1 LRNPHIEELF
11 FGLAH
16 SPGFQ
21 GLVSRLSA
29 AAEPSVLRLSGL
41 TPTAKAVYA
50 ALLFRETRR
59 SQVLIT
65 DGNKQAEALYPLL
78 RTFCNLLDAGTAP
91 LLLPALDVLPG
102 QGLTPHA
109 EILAD
114 RAAALDRLA
123 HGKAE
128 IVVIPIA
135 AALTR
140 LEAPS
145 YYRQLTLTLK
155 VHEEIAL
162 DDLAAHLESIGYER
176 RDPVEGAGE
185 YSIRGGIM
193 DVFSPDQ
200 EQPVRMEFFGDEIE
214 SIRRFD
220 PESQRSIHKLNEC
233 VLQPLSEFQKVRALA
248 SAAPDRPRE
257 ASIFDFFANPLV
269 VIDEPELT
277 KPAAERFWSRVCDAA
292 HARETVAP
300 ETVAMEWDQLLDRA
314 RRHDILETRQLEI
327 AMPGEEGAFHI
338 STRPS
343 MAFHGNLQVAIRESK
358 TLIEKGTRI
367 AFFAPATGEIE
378 RLADVFAEYSVPFQ
392 IDLAGE
398 RAPEYLRERA
408 QSSENGVALIRGDVH
423 RGTVFLEAGLAVF
436 GSEDLFESSEI
447 AVQPGI
453 SRTRA
458 FSADQFDLKP
468 GDYVVHVE
476 HGVGQFLGVREIA
489 QGDAKGDY
497 MLLEYSG
504 GNKLYVPLTRM
515 DLVQRFRG
523 EGEAK
528 PVLDKMGG
536 ATWTR
541 TKTRIKTKMRD
552 MAEELLKLYAQRKLA
567 EGFSFSSDSN
577 WQREFEDAFEF
588 TETKDQKS
596 AIADI
601 KRDMESDQPMD
612 RLLCGDVGYGKTEVV
627 MRAAFKALGD
637 GKQVAVLSPTTVLCF
652 QHFNTF
658 RKRFQSFPVRIEMLS
673 RFRSAKEIKASLDDI
688 AEGKVDLAVGTH
700 RLFSKDVIWK
710 DLGLVIID
718 EEQRFGV
725 KHKERLKE
733 ICKGVDVITM
743 SATPI
748 PRTLHMSMLGLRD
761 MSVIETPPKDRLA
774 IHTVVAPFGPDL
786 IKPAIELELGR
797 GGQVYFVH
805 NRIDSIWHRAS
816 MIQEMFPNIRVGV
829 GHGQMPEA
837 ELEKVMLQFMRHEF
851 DVFVSTTIVEN
862 GLDIPLANTMIIET
876 AEKYGLSELY
886 QLRGRVGRSNRR
898 AYCYLLVEPDT
909 DLTEIAR
916 KRLAALKEFSDLGA
930 GFKIAALDL
939 ELRGA
944 GNLLGG
950 EQHGHINAIGFDM
963 YIRMLEET
971 VRELRGE
978 EVAPEIHSSLNLGLD
993 LRIPAAYISDENQ
1006 RLRAYKRIAQ
1016 AVDEK
1021 ERETIRQEFADR
1033 YGPVPA
1039 DVLALLR
1046 YSAIKTAAEKIGIEA
1061 VNRQG
1066 SILNVKFHD
1075 QTRVDAQKL
1084 MELVSGTRGAQFT
1097 PMGVLRLPID
1107 GNSSPAAILEFIE
1120 GGLIGPLVN

>member
-16 SPGFQ
+16 SAGFQ
-21 GLVSRLSA
+21 GLTGRLGASSS
-29 AAEPSVLRLSGL
+29 EPAVLRLSGL
-41 TPTAKAVYA
+41 TATAKAVYA
-50 ALLFRETRR
+50 ALLYRETKRA
-59 SQVLIT
+59 QIIVT

-78 RTFCNLLDAGTAP
+78 RTFCDLLDAGTAP

-123 HGKAE
+123 HGKAG
-128 IVVIPIA
+128 IVVVPIA

-155 VHEEIAL
+155 VYEEIGL
-162 DDLAAHLESIGYER
+162 DDLAQHLESIGYER
-176 RDPVEGAGE
+176 RDPVEGVGE
-185 YSIRGGIM
+185 YSIRGGIL

-200 EQPVRMEFFGDEIE
+200 EQPVRLEFFGDEIE

-233 VLQPLSEFQKVRALA
+233 VLQPLSEFQKRRPAGPSQAEL
-248 SAAPDRPRE
+248 PRE
-257 ASIFDFFANPLV
+257 SSIIDFFANPLV
-269 VIDEPELT
+269 VIDEPEMT
-277 KPAAERFWSRVCDAA
+277 KPAAERFWGRVRDAGGA
-292 HARETVAP
+292 DPATIAL
-300 ETVAMEWDQLLDRA
+300 EWEQLIERA
-314 RRHDILETRQLEI
+314 RKHDVLETRQLDLG
-327 AMPGEEGAFHI
+327 MPDDSGFHI

-343 MAFHGNLQVAIRESK
+343 MAFHGNLQVAIREAK
-358 TLIEKGTRI
+358 TLIERGTRI

-378 RLADVFAEYSVPFQ
+378 RLADVFGEYSVPFQ
-392 IDLAGE
+392 IDLAGD

-408 QSSENGVALIRGDVH
+408 QSSDNGVALIRGEVAH
-423 RGTVFLEAGLAVF
+423 GTVFLEAGLAIF
-436 GSEDLFESSEI
+436 GSEDLFDSNEA

-504 GNKLYVPLTRM
+504 GNKLYVPLARM

-523 EGEAK
+523 EGESK
-528 PVLDKMGG
+528 PQLDKMGG

-588 TETKDQKS
+588 TETKDQKT

-601 KRDMESDQPMD
+601 KRDMESPQPMD

-658 RKRFQSFPVRIEMLS
+658 RKRFQQFPVRIEMLS
-673 RFRSAKEIKASLDDI
+673 RFRSAKEIKAVLDDL

-733 ICKGVDVITM
+733 MCKGVDVVTM

-816 MIQEMFPNIRVGV
+816 MIQEMFPGVRIGV

-851 DVFVSTTIVEN
+851 EIFVSTTIVEN
-862 GLDIPLANTMIIET
+862 GLDIPLANTMIIEN

-909 DLTEIAR
+909 ELTEIAR

-963 YIRMLEET
+963 YIRMLEDT

-993 LRIPAAYISDENQ
+993 LRIPSGYISDENQ

-1016 AVDEK
+1016 AVDAQ
-1021 ERETIRQEFADR
+1021 ERERLEQELADR

-1039 DVLALLR
+1039 DVLALLK

-1061 VNRQG
+1061 INRQS

-1075 QTRVDAQKL
+1075 QTRVDAQRL

-1097 PMGVLRLPID
+1097 PLGVLRLPVD
-1107 GNSSPAAILEFIE
+1107 GTMAPAAMLEFIE
-1120 GGLIGPLVN
+1120 AGLIAPLVG